1 MTPIQKSI
9 GRGTASADSGQQQE
23 CHARLGAEP
32 STFNC
37 RLSTLF
43 LPLSFDSAAP
53 STYNPAGS
61 QESTRSNFPAG
72 GNRMKKLFYLFIAGI
87 ILLFAQA
94 TRLAAQAP
102 EGAAH
107 APEAKAPD
115 KCDEKATK
123 EESSVTDHTIKLG
136 SQTIPYK
143 ATASTTLLKNDKG
156 DATGL
161 LYSVA
166 YTRSDVKDLTTR
178 PVSFLYNGGPGSA
191 TMWLHMGAFGPR
203 RAWTVD
209 GTFTPPAPYKLVD
222 NGESL
227 LDKTDLVFID
237 AMGTGYSHAVCKAT
251 EKDFYGVDEDVEAFA
266 QFIVTYLS
274 RNDRWN
280 SPKFLIGES
289 YGTFR
294 SAALGNYLQ
303 SRDTVHLNGIV
314 LISSVLDLSTITF
327 PTGDDRSYIYY
338 LPSYAAV
345 AWYHKVLKD
354 RPADLPAFIDEA
366 RKYAQ
371 GDYAAA
377 LFKGSELSAAEK
389 TAVAKK
395 LSYFTG
401 LSEEYL
407 SKADLRVNLSQFM
420 AELQRSRGLTTGR
433 IDARFS
439 GYTFDLLEENA
450 QGDPEGPAV
459 GGAYTAL
466 INSYNHDE
474 LKFGKDKI
482 YHNTSGGGG
491 GWNFTR
497 SSRGRGFF
505 PSGPNVEGDLAQAMV
520 TNPKLLVQVE
530 NGYYDMA
537 TPFFATEF
545 TMEHLGLP
553 ADLQKNVKLDYYN
566 AGHMMYLHD
575 EDRVSLHDH
584 IASFIDKATK
594 P

>member
-1 MTPIQKSI
+1 
-9 GRGTASADSGQQQE
+9 
-23 CHARLGAEP
+23 
-32 STFNC
+32 
-37 RLSTLF
+37 
-43 LPLSFDSAAP
+43 
-53 STYNPAGS
+53 
-61 QESTRSNFPAG
+61 
-72 GNRMKKLFYLFIAGI
+72 MKKFSCI
-87 ILLFAQA
+87 FAA
-94 TRLAAQAP
+94 AFLVSVTPASRLAAQQP
-102 EGAAH
+102 ERPAGEAH
-107 APEAKAPD
+107 APEAKAPE
-115 KCDEKATK
+115 KCDEKTTK
-123 EESSVTDHTIKLG
+123 EEWSVTDHSIKIG
-136 SQTIPYK
+136 GQTIPYK
-143 ATASTTLLKNDKG
+143 ASAGTTLLKNDKG
-156 DATGL
+156 EPTGL

-178 PVSFLYNGGPGSA
+178 PVAFLYNGGPGSA

-203 RAWTVD
+203 RAYTVD
-209 GTFTPPAPYKLVD
+209 GVFTPPAPYKLVD
-222 NGESL
+222 NTESL

-251 EKDFYGVDEDVEAFA
+251 EHDFYGIDEDAAAFA
-266 QFIVTYLS
+266 QFIVEYLS

-294 SAALGNYLQ
+294 SAVLGNYLQ
-303 SRDTVHLNGIV
+303 QHDTVHLNGIV

-345 AWYHKVLKD
+345 AWYHKVLQN
-354 RPADLPAFIDEA
+354 RPGDLPGFIDEA
-366 RKYAQ
+366 RKYAA
-371 GDYAAA
+371 GDYATA
-377 LFKGSELSAAEK
+377 LFKGSELSASEK
-389 TAVAKK
+389 AAVAKK

-407 SKADLRVNLSQFM
+407 IKADLRVNLSQFM
-420 AELQRSRGLTTGR
+420 AELQRSKGLTTGR
-433 IDARFS
+433 IDARFT
-439 GYTFDLLEENA
+439 GYTYDLLEENA

-459 GGAYTAL
+459 GGAFTAL
-466 INSYNHDE
+466 INQYNHDE
-474 LKFGKDKI
+474 LKFGKDKV

-491 GWNFTR
+491 GWNWTR
-497 SSRGRGFF
+497 TGPARRGGFF
-505 PSGPNVEGDLAQAMV
+505 PSGPNVEGDLAQAMI

-553 ADLQKNVKLDYYN
+553 AELQKNVKLDYYT

-575 EDRVSLHDH
+575 EDRVSLHNQ
-584 IASFIDKATK
+584 IAGLIDRATRQ
-594 P
+594 

>member
-1 MTPIQKSI
+1 M
-9 GRGTASADSGQQQE
+9 R
-23 CHARLGAEP
+23 
-32 STFNC
+32 
-37 RLSTLF
+37 
-43 LPLSFDSAAP
+43 
-53 STYNPAGS
+53 
-61 QESTRSNFPAG
+61 
-72 GNRMKKLFYLFIAGI
+72 KLFSFLAVGSF
-87 ILLFAQA
+87 LLIAQA
-94 TRLAAQAP
+94 TRLGAQAQERPGAERAAEARTPAPPTP
-102 EGAAH
+102 E
-107 APEAKAPD
+107 
-115 KCDEKATK
+115 KCDASATK
-123 EESSVTDHTIKLG
+123 EDSSVTEHTIKLG
-136 SQTIPYK
+136 GQTIPYK
-143 ATASTTLLKNDKG
+143 ATAGFTLLKNDKSEP
-156 DATGL
+156 TGL

-203 RAWTVD
+203 RVWTVD

-222 NGESL
+222 NTESL

-237 AMGTGYSHAVCKAT
+237 AMGTGYSHAVCKAQ
-251 EKDFYGVDEDVEAFA
+251 EKDFYGIDEDVEAFA
-266 QFIVTYLS
+266 QFIVDYLS

-303 SRDTVHLNGIV
+303 NRDTVHLNGIV

-354 RPADLPAFIDEA
+354 RPADLPGFLDEA

-371 GDYAAA
+371 GDYASA
-377 LFKGSELSAAEK
+377 LFKGAQLSATEK
-389 TAVAKK
+389 AAVAKR

-401 LSEEYL
+401 LSEDYL
-407 SKADLRVNLSQFM
+407 MKADLRVNLRQFM
-420 AELQRSRGLTTGR
+420 VELQRSRGLTTGR
-433 IDARFS
+433 IDARFT
-439 GYTFDLLEENA
+439 GYTYDLLEENA

-459 GGAYTAL
+459 GGAFTAL
-466 INSYNHDE
+466 INQYNHDE
-474 LKFGKDKI
+474 LKFGKDRV

-491 GWNFTR
+491 GWNWTR
-497 SSRGRGFF
+497 RPGAGGPRGFF
-505 PSGPNVEGDLAQAMV
+505 PSGPNVEGDLAQAMI

-530 NGYYDMA
+530 NGYFDMA

-553 ADLQKNVKLDYYN
+553 AELQKNVTLDYYT

-575 EDRVSLHDH
+575 EDRVNLHNH
-584 IASFIDKATK
+584 IASLIDRATRQ
-594 P
+594 

>member
-1 MTPIQKSI
+1 MQDNPT
-9 GRGTASADSGQQQE
+9 QQVGDN
-23 CHARLGAEP
+23 A
-32 STFNC
+32 
-37 RLSTLF
+37 
-43 LPLSFDSAAP
+43 
-53 STYNPAGS
+53 
-61 QESTRSNFPAG
+61 
-72 GNRMKKLFYLFIAGI
+72 MKKCFWV
-87 ILLFAQA
+87 FAAIFFLCSGQA
-94 TRLAAQAP
+94 TRLSAQAP
-102 EGAAH
+102 EGAAR

-115 KCDEKATK
+115 KCDAAATK
-123 EESSVTDHTIKLG
+123 EESSVTDHTIKIG
-136 SQTIPYK
+136 NQVIPYK

-156 DATGL
+156 ESTGL
-161 LYSVA
+161 LYSAA

-203 RAWTVD
+203 RVWTVD

-303 SRDTVHLNGIV
+303 QHDSVHLNGIV

-327 PTGDDRSYIYY
+327 PSGDDRSYVYY

-354 RPADLPAFIDEA
+354 RPADLPAFIEEA

-377 LFKGSELSAAEK
+377 LFKGAELSAAEK
-389 TAVAKK
+389 AAVAKK

-401 LSEEYL
+401 LNEDYL

-466 INSYNHDE
+466 VNSYNHDE

-497 SSRGRGFF
+497 QNRGRGFF

-584 IASFIDKATK
+584 IATFIDKATK